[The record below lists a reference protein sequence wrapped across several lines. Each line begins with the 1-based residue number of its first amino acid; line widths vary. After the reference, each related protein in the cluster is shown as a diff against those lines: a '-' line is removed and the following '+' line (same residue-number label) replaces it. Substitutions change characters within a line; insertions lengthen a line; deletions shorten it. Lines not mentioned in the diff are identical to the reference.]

1 MRVRVAHQVNST
13 YSCGERT
20 KHSSNRAWYEQWV
33 LERPSK
39 PSRSLRCFKPK
50 SLISLWHRH
59 RVCYSWV
66 CVCAYALLTSISRVV
81 VGNWKREIQN
91 WCPSLRVVLYH
102 GAQAERAKLRKSM
115 VQSPP
120 NVIITTYSV
129 AFRKQDR
136 LFFKKRL
143 NFSYL
148 VLGTLSRD
156 TFAAVS
162 TDRLI
167 SISVSHIRLDL
178 SDEAQ
183 SVKNAESIRH
193 RFLTKFSSER
203 RLLLTGTPLQN
214 NMTELWA
221 LLEFLMPDIFARFR
235 KKNPVRV
242 NQ

>member
-1 MRVRVAHQVNST
+1 MNERNTHRIALGMSSGSWKDRPNHRALCVASSSKASSH
-13 YSCGERT
+13 CGTVIQYVIRGC
-20 KHSSNRAWYEQWV
+20 A
-33 LERPSK
+33 
-39 PSRSLRCFKPK
+39 
-50 SLISLWHRH
+50 
-59 RVCYSWV
+59 
-66 CVCAYALLTSISRVV
+66 CVCACSALLCSALLCSALLTSMSRVV